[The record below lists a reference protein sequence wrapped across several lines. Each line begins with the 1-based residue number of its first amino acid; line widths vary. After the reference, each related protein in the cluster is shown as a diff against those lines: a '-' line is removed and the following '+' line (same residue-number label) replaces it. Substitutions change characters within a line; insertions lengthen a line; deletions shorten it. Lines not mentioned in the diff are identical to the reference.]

1 MAEGAPLSEAG
12 GISLAA
18 TGGGVTGRGDG
29 TGIEEPGSLSVVM
42 RLGDTILF
50 LLAEAGCF
58 PRG

>member
-1 MAEGAPLSEAG
+1 MAEGAPLPEAG
-12 GISLAA
+12 DISFAA

-50 LLAEAGCF
+50 PIG
-58 PRG
+58 